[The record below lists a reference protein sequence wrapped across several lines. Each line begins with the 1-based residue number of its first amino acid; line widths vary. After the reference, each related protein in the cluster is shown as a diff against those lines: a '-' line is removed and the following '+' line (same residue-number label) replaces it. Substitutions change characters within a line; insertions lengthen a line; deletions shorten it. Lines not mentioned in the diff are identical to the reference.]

1 MAEPTGASRPQENK
15 PKPEQGQPTQDSES
29 KGADSEVFPTGW
41 ARGLA
46 IAIFVAGVALALVVP
61 ETKPPFKAIDGFVL
75 LTGFYIAA
83 QAIERFL
90 EFMVPSNGKKQDKAN
105 KAILMSAIAFVIA
118 VVLCELLG
126 LYLLQAVGVNTIPG
140 NLDVIITA
148 LAIGGGTK
156 PLHDFIKS
164 IEKTK
169 DASRADSNQPA

>member
-1 MAEPTGASRPQENK
+1 MADRTDDSPTPEPDQAQTTEDTS
-15 PKPEQGQPTQDSES
+15 PKGD
-29 KGADSEVFPTGW
+29 DDNEVFPTRR

-46 IAIFVAGVALALVVP
+46 IAIFVAGVAMALLLP
-61 ETKPPFKAIDGFVL
+61 ETKPPFEVVDGFVL

-90 EFMVPSNGKKQDKAN
+90 EIIVPSNGIKQEKAN
-105 KAILMSAIAFVIA
+105 KAIVMSAIAFVIA
-118 VVLCELLG
+118 VVLCEVLG
-126 LYLLQAVGVNTIPG
+126 LYLLQAVGVEKIPG

-156 PLHDFIKS
+156 PLHDFIKN

-169 DASRADSNQPA
+169 NAPAPTPITLA